1 MSANIRRMSCLSPY
15 WSIAC
20 ITTIHTVCTKEDRKY
35 RNGSGCIWLL
45 RFNNE
50 SVCCVSIDIFD
61 GFLAA
66 FHKVIGICM
75 FIVNDNKNNNKKRP
89 KWTQTNEYCRQVS
102 LCAIQWTDVCVHAY
116 RQYTDFYLQHWSK
129 SYSKKDRQTLRR
141 EHSSHLYEAKVIQFK
156 CANKNEKDIRK
167 KGKLLSAYSVIEF
180 GVLFG
185 FDWCVCVLIAN
196 REEQERKK
204 KISNSNNPPT
214 IISKQLAIHGSCYR
228 LYWSRLRLSFA
239 CLHVTLSQA
248 VKTWFRSRFRFNI
261 LLRSIVS
268 MCVRVWILCVLE
280 HISLSFLY
288 RIWIEQRNQQPLLQT
303 NSGIFLLNIHDHH
316 QTKK

>member
-1 MSANIRRMSCLSPY
+1 MSANIKRMSCLSPY

-20 ITTIHTVCTKEDRKY
+20 ITTIHTVCTKEDKKY
-35 RNGSGCIWLL
+35 IETDRGVFDFYVLTMNPCVVWALIFSMFFWLL
-45 RFNNE
+45 FIKW
-50 SVCCVSIDIFD
+50 SVFVCSSSTTT
-61 GFLAA
+61 
-66 FHKVIGICM
+66 KTTT
-75 FIVNDNKNNNKKRP
+75 KRDQ

-116 RQYTDFYLQHWSK
+116 HQYTDFYLQHWSK

-204 KISNSNNPPT
+204 SATLT
-214 IISKQLAIHGSCYR
+214 IYR
-228 LYWSRLRLSFA
+228 
-239 CLHVTLSQA
+239 Q
-248 VKTWFRSRFRFNI
+248 
-261 LLRSIVS
+261 
-268 MCVRVWILCVLE
+268 
-280 HISLSFLY
+280 
-288 RIWIEQRNQQPLLQT
+288 
-303 NSGIFLLNIHDHH
+303 
-316 QTKK
+316 

>member
-75 FIVNDNKNNNKKRP
+75 FIVNDNNNNKKRP

-102 LCAIQWTDVCVHAY
+102 LCAIQWTDVCACML
-116 RQYTDFYLQHWSK
+116 TTS
-129 SYSKKDRQTLRR
+129 
-141 EHSSHLYEAKVIQFK
+141 IQIF
-156 CANKNEKDIRK
+156 
-167 KGKLLSAYSVIEF
+167 
-180 GVLFG
+180 
-185 FDWCVCVLIAN
+185 
-196 REEQERKK
+196 
-204 KISNSNNPPT
+204 T
-214 IISKQLAIHGSCYR
+214 
-228 LYWSRLRLSFA
+228 
-239 CLHVTLSQA
+239 
-248 VKTWFRSRFRFNI
+248 FNI
-261 LLRSIVS
+261 DLN
-268 MCVRVWILCVLE
+268 
-280 HISLSFLY
+280 
-288 RIWIEQRNQQPLLQT
+288 RIQRKT
-303 NSGIFLLNIHDHH
+303 DRHWEENI
-316 QTKK
+316 QIICMKPK